1 LKPKY
6 FYSSEI
12 TSLCEWFSY
21 MVANNF
27 NLTAVSESC
36 FAGFVGKARFIALI
50 LITLVLF
57 LPSVSQADGLF
68 DFQMKLAKKGN
79 AEAEFKVGEMY
90 ETGFGVKEDKAEAMK
105 WITKA
110 AGQGHETAGFK
121 LLYWDIEK
129 NGVNDANKV
138 EYEALKTKANDGDAQ
153 AQYYVGKMYAR
164 GVGVKRNSNKAISWL
179 NKAALVGVLEAER
192 EVALVRENQQR
203 WAIEKQR
210 RDEKKRAELK
220 AKQEKERL
228 AKQEQ
233 QRKLQAQ
240 KQAEAK
246 KRTDEISKQNAAASE
261 KSKASQQAA
270 EKAQK
275 EKLLAQ
281 QQAAEQAAQ
290 KQREAEK
297 RALLKK
303 REAEQKQRK
312 TQFESDPCS
321 GKSARFLS
329 TCK

>member
-1 LKPKY
+1 MD
-6 FYSSEI
+6 
-12 TSLCEWFSY
+12 T
-21 MVANNF
+21 NNVDM
-27 NLTAVSESC
+27 NVVSESC
-36 FAGFVGKARFIALI
+36 PTGLASRARLVALT
-50 LITLVLF
+50 LITLILF
-57 LPSVSQADGLF
+57 MPSLSQADGLF

-79 AEAEFKVGEMY
+79 AEAQFKVGEMY
-90 ETGFGVKEDKAEAMK
+90 ETGFGVKEDKAEAMN
-105 WITKA
+105 WTSKA
-110 AGQGHETAGFK
+110 ADQGHETANFK

-129 NGVNDANKV
+129 NGVNDANRAR
-138 EYEALKTKANDGDAQ
+138 YEALKTKANEGNPQ

-164 GVGVKRNSNKAISWL
+164 GVGVKRSSSKALGWL

-192 EVALVRENQQR
+192 EATLVRENQQR

-220 AKQEKERL
+220 AKRDKERL
-228 AKQEQ
+228 AKQEK

-246 KRTDEISKQNAAASE
+246 ARADELARKNAASAADAQ
-261 KSKASQQAA
+261 SKVNLQAA
-270 EKAQK
+270 EKAK
-275 EKLLAQ
+275 KDKLVAQ
-281 QQAAEQAAQ
+281 Q

-303 REAEQKQRK
+303 RKAEQKQRK